1 MMARNHGYVYYEMD
15 CAMNLTNPYPPL
27 DVSNPTME
35 GLRGRSVKVIALTLV
50 KFNLFLEGIA
60 GNILN

>member
-1 MMARNHGYVYYEMD
+1 
-15 CAMNLTNPYPPL
+15 MNLTNPYPPL